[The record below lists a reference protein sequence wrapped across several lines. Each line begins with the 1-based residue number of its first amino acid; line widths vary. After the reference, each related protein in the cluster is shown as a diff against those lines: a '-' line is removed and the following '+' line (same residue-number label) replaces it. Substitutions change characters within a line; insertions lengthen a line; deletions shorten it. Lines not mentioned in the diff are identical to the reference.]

1 MIDRRVFV
9 GGALA
14 GCALPGKPARAHE
27 ARDALA
33 DLDRSLGARLGV
45 AMHDTASGVRI
56 GYRAE
61 ERFPLTSTF
70 KFLAAG
76 AVLAKIDAGRDQ
88 FERRVRFEKSDL
100 VAYSPATEKHA
111 GGQGMTLAELCEA
124 AVTLSDNTAGN
135 LLLAAIGGPDG
146 LTRFA
151 RTLGDE
157 VTRLDRIEPALNEA
171 RPGDLRDTT
180 SPGPKLCVTKTGTLN
195 DVVAGGNTAL
205 VADLNETISYVYNV
219 TNCGNVAIT
228 NVRINDTHEG
238 ALLAPGVVANE
249 TLITEGPLGT
259 PASADTVNNGTWNT
273 LQPGA
278 LIRFTYTHTVTQT
291 EINGG

>member
-14 GCALPGKPARAHE
+14 GCALPGKPATAHE

-33 DLDRSLGARLGV
+33 DLDRSLGARFGV

-111 GGQGMTLAELCEA
+111 GGQGMTLAEICEA

-171 RPGDLRDTT
+171 RPGDVRDTT
-180 SPGPKLCVTKTGTLN
+180 SPAAMLGNLEKLLLGNALSSSARERLTGWLIANTTGDRRLRAGAPKGWRIGDKTGS
-195 DVVAGGNTAL
+195 G
-205 VADLNETISYVYNV
+205 
-219 TNCGNVAIT
+219 
-228 NVRINDTHEG
+228 
-238 ALLAPGVVANE
+238 
-249 TLITEGPLGT
+249 
-259 PASADTVNNGTWNT
+259 NNGTTNDIAILWP
-273 LQPGA
+273 PGGKPV
-278 LIRFTYTHTVTQT
+278 LIAAYLTQCDRDAAGRENAIAEVARILT
-291 EINGG
+291 AHPH